1 MDTEHTP
8 VETPIKTPVRVP
20 NISQRPTPIKAP
32 PVIAA
37 PAVVTTRSGR
47 VICPAKKLSLPGID
61 FELCLR
67 GGSRNFYGGGGPRVG
82 NLGYRIGGR
91 KPPWGGCGRG

>member
-1 MDTEHTP
+1 MNPETVENPKDYDQGPAVPIPKVVPTALPNMDYFGDSDLSTEHTP

-47 VICPAKKLSLPGID
+47 VIRPAKKLSL
-61 FELCLR
+61 
-67 GGSRNFYGGGGPRVG
+67 
-82 NLGYRIGGR
+82 
-91 KPPWGGCGRG
+91 

>member
-8 VETPIKTPVRVP
+8 VKTPIKTPVQVP
-20 NISQRPTPIKAP
+20 HISQRPTPIKAP

-47 VICPAKKLSLPGID
+47 VIRPAK
-61 FELCLR
+61 
-67 GGSRNFYGGGGPRVG
+67 NFH
-82 NLGYRIGGR
+82 YRISALS
-91 KPPWGGCGRG
+91 CAIEML